1 MSSPSVDEIESIVS
15 AALNGDKK
23 AESRM
28 LVALRPGVL
37 AVLRFGAFH
46 RWIDAED
53 LTQETL
59 QVVVERVRAR
69 TIDDP
74 RKVFAFAAATARNM
88 ALNAARKVLRQQT
101 VVDSDL
107 VDELAQNL
115 EMEPSELSESDDR
128 HLADAVMAV
137 LDELPTQRDRQLLI
151 RFYLDGHDK
160 QQLCREFGLSPKH
173 FDRVLMRARGRLRTI
188 IERQAPHLALFPRVT
203 SVLLPLAISFTFL
216 VREIGSW

>member
-1 MSSPSVDEIESIVS
+1 MSGTSAEENEKIVA
-15 AALNGDKK
+15 AALNGDRQ

-28 LVALRPGVL
+28 LVTLRPGVL

-88 ALNAARKVLRQQT
+88 ALNAARKMLRQQT
-101 VVDSDL
+101 VVDSEL
-107 VDELAQNL
+107 IDELAQNL
-115 EMEPSELSESDDR
+115 ESEPSDLSEADDR
-128 HLADAVMAV
+128 HLAQAVMAL
-137 LDELPTQRDRQLLI
+137 LDELPTERDREVLV
-151 RFYLDGHDK
+151 RFYLDGTDK
-160 QQLCREFGLSPKH
+160 QQLCHELGLSPKH
-173 FDRVLMRARGRLRTI
+173 FDRVLMRARTRLRTI
-188 IERQAPHLALFPRVT
+188 IERRAPHLALFPRIT

-216 VREIGSW
+216 VRDFGFW

>member
-1 MSSPSVDEIESIVS
+1 VSGVSLDEIEKIVA
-15 AALNGDKK
+15 AALGGDRA

-28 LVALRPGVL
+28 LGSLRPGVL

-59 QVVVERVRAR
+59 QVVIERVRAR

-115 EMEPSELSESDDR
+115 EMEPTDLSESDDK
-128 HLADAVMAV
+128 HLAEAVMAV
-137 LDELPTQRDRQLLI
+137 LDELPTQRDRQILI
-151 RFYLDGHDK
+151 RFYLDGIDK

-188 IERQAPHLALFPRVT
+188 IERQAPHLALFPRITAVI
-203 SVLLPLAISFTFL
+203 LPLAISFTL
-216 VREIGSW
+216 WVREIGSW

>member
-1 MSSPSVDEIESIVS
+1 VNGLSVDETAKIVA
-15 AALNGDKK
+15 AALDGDRQ

-88 ALNAARKVLRQQT
+88 ALNAARKMLRQQT

-107 VDELAQNL
+107 IDELALN
-115 EMEPSELSESDDR
+115 MESEPGDLSEADDR
-128 HLADAVMAV
+128 QLAQAVMAL
-137 LDELPTQRDRQLLI
+137 LDELPTERDREVLV
-151 RFYLDGHDK
+151 RFYLDGTDK
-160 QQLCREFGLSPKH
+160 QQLCQELGLSPKH
-173 FDRVLMRARGRLRTI
+173 FDRVLMRARTRLRTI
-188 IERQAPHLALFPRVT
+188 VERRAPHLALHPRIT
-203 SVLLPLAISFTFL
+203 SVLLPLAISFTVW
-216 VREIGSW
+216 VRDFGFW

>member
-1 MSSPSVDEIESIVS
+1 MNGISVDEIAKVVA
-15 AALNGDKK
+15 AALDGDRQ

-59 QVVVERVRAR
+59 HVVVERVRAH

-88 ALNAARKVLRQQT
+88 ALNAARKMLRQQT

-107 VDELAQNL
+107 IDELAQNM
-115 EMEPSELSESDDR
+115 ESEPSELSEADDR
-128 HLADAVMAV
+128 QLAQAVMTL
-137 LDELPTQRDRQLLI
+137 LDELPTERDRDILV
-151 RFYLDGHDK
+151 RFYLDGTDK
-160 QQLCREFGLSPKH
+160 QQLCQELGLSPKH
-173 FDRVLMRARGRLRTI
+173 FDRVLMRARTRLRTI
-188 IERQAPHLALFPRVT
+188 VERRAPHLALLPRIT
-203 SVLLPLAISFTFL
+203 SVLLPLAISFTVW
-216 VREIGSW
+216 VRDFGFW

>member
-1 MSSPSVDEIESIVS
+1 
-15 AALNGDKK
+15 
-23 AESRM
+23 M

-46 RWIDAED
+46 RWVDAED

-74 RKVFAFAAATARNM
+74 RKVFAFAAATARNL

-107 VDELAQNL
+107 VDEIAQNL
-115 EMEPSELSESDDR
+115 EMEQNELSDSDDPVSYT
-128 HLADAVMAV
+128 HL
-137 LDELPTQRDRQLLI
+137 
-151 RFYLDGHDK
+151 
-160 QQLCREFGLSPKH
+160 
-173 FDRVLMRARGRLRTI
+173 
-188 IERQAPHLALFPRVT
+188 
-203 SVLLPLAISFTFL
+203 
-216 VREIGSW
+216 